1 MIRIYKINDEKLSE
15 LLDNYEAALSQLS
28 QPPYYIENIPDY
40 SYYLSRLL
48 KSIEGNE
55 QTNNYELTSRIKFN
69 SSFEDQLLN
78 HGNRIED
85 LPTELNLK
93 HILIKISETINNQNK
108 KAEII
113 FKTLQEK
120 SNINIEDSLL
130 NSILSKEQKQNKF
143 LIISNNQDQDSLNRF
158 IENND
163 LKNVEINRYKKFLK
177 RKEEELKDYCIIGYF
192 LEGYRDFEIY
202 HNLFFT
208 VNLFLYDFEEGL
220 YTDCL
225 NKYKSKLEEELQSD
239 DRFFISGIKYQV
251 PAPIP
256 VTISRTLQNIINR
269 TKDWNEKEFD
279 NNIDDPDESSNE
291 YISFQIEYEDN
302 SNIDFL
308 KSTDTVFDERNNL
321 IKVNRLRVRDKI
333 RVYKIDFG
341 EILLNTAM
349 EFQSER
355 FNEIES
361 HSKLWKNVL
370 KEMYIKTY
378 KEDIG
383 HLHYHLRNYG
393 VKVLQST
400 VLNNWINGKTKF
412 PQRDKAIK
420 AIYEISKDMKLGLSF
435 NDILKSKRIYNS
447 TMISLGRDLKEEI
460 KNFLTDSSIGE
471 IMQKNNIT
479 PETLRKVIDEQM
491 PLRIIKSITT
501 KLIKAEDVDE

>member
-1 MIRIYKINDEKLSE
+1 MIRIYKINDERLSE
-15 LLDNYEAALSQLS
+15 LLDDYEVALSQFR

-69 SSFEDQLLN
+69 SSFEDQLLT
-78 HGNRIED
+78 HGNHIED

-93 HILIKISETINNQNK
+93 YILIKISETINNQNK

-113 FKTLQEK
+113 FKILQEK
-120 SNINIEDSLL
+120 SNINIEGSLL

-143 LIISNNQDQDSLNRF
+143 LVISNNQDEDSLNRF

-163 LKNVEINRYKKFLK
+163 LKNVEINRYKKFIK
-177 RKEEELKDYCIIGYF
+177 RKEGELKEYHIIGYF

-202 HNLFFT
+202 HNLPVT
-208 VNLFLYDFEEGL
+208 VNLFLYDFEECL
-220 YTDCL
+220 YYDCL
-225 NKYKSKLEEELQSD
+225 NKYKSKLEEELQSE
-239 DRFFISGIKYQV
+239 DRFLISGIKYEV

-256 VTISRTLQNIINR
+256 VSISQTLQNIIDR
-269 TKDWNEKEFD
+269 TKEWDEKEFD

-291 YISFQIEYEDN
+291 YILFQIQYEGYPVNDL
-302 SNIDFL
+302 L
-308 KSTDTVFDERNNL
+308 KSTDTVFDQRNNL
-321 IKVNRLRVRDKI
+321 IKVNRLKVGDKI

-349 EFQSER
+349 EFQTER
-355 FNEIES
+355 FLEIEE
-361 HSKLWKNVL
+361 HSQLWKNTL
-370 KEMYIKTY
+370 KDLYLKTY
-378 KEDIG
+378 MGNIN
-383 HLHYHLRNYG
+383 HLHSSLKIHG
-393 VKVLQST
+393 VKVKYST
-400 VLNNWINGKTKF
+400 VLNNWIYGKTKF

-420 AIYEISKDMKLGLSF
+420 AIYEISKDIKLGLSF

-460 KNFLTDSSIGE
+460 KNFLTDGKIGE

-479 PETLRKVIDEQM
+479 PDTLRKVIDEQM
-491 PLRIIKSITT
+491 PLRKIKNIST
-501 KLIKAEDVDE
+501 KLIKADDVDE